1 MSILGTLSSTAR
13 LAAVGLL
20 GTLCAATAARAQ
32 DCPGHPDAIGT
43 SRVIAISPADYPRVG
58 LLQYPR
64 TLPLNDHEV
73 VLTFDDGP
81 LPPYS
86 TQVLDILAANC
97 VKALFFN
104 VGEMARAY
112 PAVTHRVH
120 DDGHTLGTHS
130 ETHPHFDRIPVERV
144 RQEIDEGIANVAAA
158 AGDPSA
164 LAPFFRIPGLARTD
178 IIEQEAAARGL
189 TIFSVDGSGDD
200 WHRHITPAK
209 IVSLSISRL
218 EDRGKGI
225 LLLHDI
231 HPWTV
236 AALPDLFKELKAHGY
251 HIVQVVPA
259 GPGVPETIATDDEA
273 KVAWSMA
280 AQDVM
285 DDSGATPSW
294 PSFELSSLG
303 GPVAL
308 AAPDVKSFDV
318 NYVLA
323 PMASTAKIESASAA
337 ADADT
342 VSPWPSEPK
351 PELSSVDP
359 QLAAPSVADIGWPV
373 EGPKRVARE
382 HPAHEPRVRTN
393 LNRAAAVSYG
403 RYRLM
408 RPQVQPVAHTP
419 SRAPATD
426 RHRASVTPT
435 AAPLFTAV
443 N

>member
-1 MSILGTLSSTAR
+1 
-13 LAAVGLL
+13 LL
-20 GTLCAATAARAQ
+20 GTLCAAAPARAQ

-73 VLTFDDGP
+73 ALTFDDGP

-86 TQVLDILAANC
+86 TQILDILAANC

-104 VGEMARAY
+104 VGEMAHAY
-112 PAVTHRVH
+112 PAVTRRVH

-130 ETHPHFDRIPVERV
+130 ETHPRFDRLSVERV

-164 LAPFFRIPGLARTD
+164 VAPFFRIPGLARND

-189 TIFSVDGSGDD
+189 TIFSVDASGDD
-200 WHRHITPAK
+200 WHRRITPAK
-209 IVSLSISRL
+209 IVSLAISRL
-218 EDRGKGI
+218 EEHGKGI

-236 AALPDLFKELKAHGY
+236 VALPDLFKELKAHGF

-294 PSFELSSLG
+294 PSFEVSSLA

-308 AAPDVKSFDV
+308 AAPDVKAFDV

-323 PMASTAKIESASAA
+323 PMASTAEIEAVSTT
-337 ADADT
+337 ADAGST
-342 VSPWPSEPK
+342 VSPWPNEPK
-351 PELSSVDP
+351 PELSSADP
-359 QLAAPSVADIGWPV
+359 QLAAPSMADIGWPV
-373 EGPKRVARE
+373 EGRKLAARE
-382 HPAHEPRVRTN
+382 PAHEPSVRTN
-393 LNRAAAVSYG
+393 VNHTSAVNYG
-403 RYRLM
+403 RYRQM
-408 RPQVQPVAHTP
+408 RPHVQPVAHNP
-419 SRAPATD
+419 ARAPATD
-426 RHRASVTPT
+426 RHRASITPPS
-435 AAPLFTAV
+435 APLFTAA

>member
-1 MSILGTLSSTAR
+1 MSILGTLSSTTR

-20 GTLCAATAARAQ
+20 GTLCAAAPALAQ

-64 TLPLNDHEV
+64 TLPLADHEV

-104 VGEMARAY
+104 VGEMAHAY
-112 PAVTHRVH
+112 PAVTRRVH
-120 DDGHTLGTHS
+120 EDGHTLGTHS
-130 ETHPHFDRIPVERV
+130 ETHPRRFERLSVERV

-164 LAPFFRIPGLARTD
+164 VAPFFRIPGLARND
-178 IIEQEAAARGL
+178 IFEQEAAARGL

-200 WHRHITPAK
+200 WHRHITPAR
-209 IVSLSISRL
+209 IVSLAISRL

-294 PSFELSSLG
+294 PNFEISSLA

-323 PMASTAKIESASAA
+323 PMASAAEIETASA
-337 ADADT
+337 DAVAT
-342 VSPWPSEPK
+342 VSLWPNEPK
-351 PELSSVDP
+351 PELPSADP

-373 EGPKRVARE
+373 DGPKRAARE
-382 HPAHEPRVRTN
+382 QPAHEPSVRPSLGHTG
-393 LNRAAAVSYG
+393 AVNYG

-408 RPQVQPVAHTP
+408 RPQVQPVAHIP

-426 RHRASVTPT
+426 RHRASITPPS
-435 AAPLFTAV
+435 APLFTAA